1 MSTPSPHSPDKGQA
15 SARRDLGPLYAAGFV
30 TAFGAHSVAANLGG
44 YATGHHASL
53 IELGVLLAVYDGA
66 EVILKP
72 VFGVLADRIGPRP
85 VLLGGLVA
93 FAAASALFVAANKPG
108 LLGAARLLQGA
119 AAAAFSPAAGAL
131 IAHAGSRQRGHS
143 FGGYGAAK
151 GLGYLAGPI
160 GGGLLVAVGGY
171 RLLFIVLA
179 ALALLVAGVA
189 ARFVPVVA
197 PTPRP
202 RETLVGLVHRL
213 SSPTFLRP
221 VAVLAAATAA
231 LSAGV
236 GFLPV
241 TGARAH
247 LGPIVTG
254 ASVSLLA
261 ACAALVQPRAGRA
274 LDAGRITTNVASWA
288 LVAAALGLT
297 LPAVAHG
304 PVVLAAAAVL
314 IGIGVGVATPL
325 GFTALAQTAPPG
337 RMGETMGA
345 AEVGRELGDAGGPLV
360 IGALSIIGLAAGF
373 AGLAVL
379 VLGSAL
385 GAVRRTVT
393 IESRPTD

>member
-1 MSTPSPHSPDKGQA
+1 MNTPSPHPPDKGQA
-15 SARRDLGPLYAAGFV
+15 SAQRDLGPLYAAGFV

-53 IELGVLLAVYDGA
+53 IELGVLLGVYDGA

-179 ALALLVAGVA
+179 ALALVVAGVA

-202 RETLVGLVHRL
+202 RETLIGLVHRL

-236 GFLPV
+236 GFLPI

-288 LVAAALGLT
+288 LIAAALGLT
-297 LPAVAHG
+297 LPAIAHG

-337 RMGETMGA
+337 RIGETMGA

-360 IGALSIIGLAAGF
+360 IGALSIIGLATGF

-385 GAVRRTVT
+385 GALRQTENER
-393 IESRPTD
+393 SRPTD

>member
-1 MSTPSPHSPDKGQA
+1 
-15 SARRDLGPLYAAGFV
+15 
-30 TAFGAHSVAANLGG
+30 
-44 YATGHHASL
+44 
-53 IELGVLLAVYDGA
+53 
-66 EVILKP
+66 
-72 VFGVLADRIGPRP
+72 
-85 VLLGGLVA
+85 
-93 FAAASALFVAANKPG
+93 
-108 LLGAARLLQGA
+108 
-119 AAAAFSPAAGAL
+119 
-131 IAHAGSRQRGHS
+131 
-143 FGGYGAAK
+143 
-151 GLGYLAGPI
+151 
-160 GGGLLVAVGGY
+160 
-171 RLLFIVLA
+171 LLFIVLA
-179 ALALLVAGVA
+179 ALALVVAGVA

-202 RETLVGLVHRL
+202 RETLIGLVHRL

-236 GFLPV
+236 GFLPI

-288 LVAAALGLT
+288 LIAAALGLT
-297 LPAVAHG
+297 LPAIAHG

-337 RMGETMGA
+337 RIGETMGA

-360 IGALSIIGLAAGF
+360 IGALSIIGLATGF

-385 GAVRRTVT
+385 GALRQTENER
-393 IESRPTD
+393 SRPTD